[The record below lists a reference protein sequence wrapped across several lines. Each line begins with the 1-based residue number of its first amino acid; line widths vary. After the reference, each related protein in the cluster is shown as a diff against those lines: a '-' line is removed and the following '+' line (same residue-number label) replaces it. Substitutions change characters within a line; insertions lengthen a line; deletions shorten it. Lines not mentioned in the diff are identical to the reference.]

1 MDGMSLLDV
10 LRGVMLD
17 PAEQAAY
24 NADPGAYLERY
35 GYEGVDTAGLSEAFG
50 LVADTLTP
58 EQAQAWEA
66 STAADDVFGADTA
79 DFDSEPGAGDTGLVP
94 SGPALDQPDPAGHDA
109 GVDAPAEP
117 ALSFGEG
124 GEAGA
129 ADLDDLSFDEAVVPG
144 LDGLAAT
151 GHDDMDD
158 IDDMADGVGGAL
170 AGTGDDLGGGL
181 DHDGP
186 GDDLDDLDDVAELDE
201 LGGAGIG
208 DVDIGSF

>member
-35 GYEGVDTAGLSEAFG
+35 GYEGVDTADLSEAFG

-58 EQAQAWEA
+58 EQAQAWET

-79 DFDSEPGAGDTGLVP
+79 DFDSEPGAGDTGMVP
-94 SGPALDQPDPAGHDA
+94 SDPALDQPDPAAPDA

-124 GEAGA
+124 GEAGL
-129 ADLDDLSFDEAVVPG
+129 ADLDDLSFDEPVVPG
-144 LDGLAAT
+144 LDGLATT
-151 GHDDMDD
+151 GHDD
-158 IDDMADGVGGAL
+158 IDDMADGMGGAL
-170 AGTGDDLGGGL
+170 AGTGGDLGGGL
-181 DHDGP
+181 GHDGP
-186 GDDLDDLDDVAELDE
+186 GDDDLDDLDDVAELDE
-201 LGGAGIG
+201 LGGAGSG
-208 DVDIGSF
+208 DIGSF